1 MLKGGS
7 CSFLAE
13 VQRVFL
19 SGGSQPPV
27 TPEGWS
33 DSDRSYL
40 AGLVSFI
47 LDFFIS
53 ILLANEG
60 QSIIK
65 YVSWVSEE

>member
-33 DSDRSYL
+33 DSD
-40 AGLVSFI
+40 
-47 LDFFIS
+47 
-53 ILLANEG
+53 LLGNLHSCAN
-60 QSIIK
+60 IYTLNTLKINLK
-65 YVSWVSEE
+65 K